1 MTQMDIQIGKLKQT
15 LAAMGD
21 QARSMLDLGVRVLET
36 RDAQVA
42 KEALAA
48 DLELNR
54 FETQLDHMCE
64 RRLAL
69 HEPFA
74 TDFRYIF
81 SAIKTTRDLERIG
94 DEVKIVARWG
104 PRLPGPASE
113 TLMRMAIQARAAVAS
128 VVEALVALDDQMAE
142 RIIADDASIDRLELE
157 IVHDTDSVAEA
168 FIAHALERVG
178 DRAKNIAENII
189 YAVRGTDVRHLEKD

>member
-1 MTQMDIQIGKLKQT
+1 MTQMDTQIGKLKQV

-21 QARSMLDLGVRVLET
+21 QARSMVDLGISVLET
-36 RDAQVA
+36 RDAAVAEQVIA
-42 KEALAA
+42 S

-69 HEPFA
+69 QEPFA
-74 TDFRYIF
+74 TDFRFIF

-104 PRLPGPASE
+104 PKLPGPASDA
-113 TLMRMAIQARAAVAS
+113 LVSMAKQARAAVAG
-128 VVEALVALDDQMAE
+128 VVQAMVALDAE
-142 RIIADDASIDRLELE
+142 AAEQIIQDDAAIDRLELE
-157 IVHDTDSVAEA
+157 IIQGTESVPEA

-189 YAVRGTDVRHLEKD
+189 YAVRGKDVRHLDDA